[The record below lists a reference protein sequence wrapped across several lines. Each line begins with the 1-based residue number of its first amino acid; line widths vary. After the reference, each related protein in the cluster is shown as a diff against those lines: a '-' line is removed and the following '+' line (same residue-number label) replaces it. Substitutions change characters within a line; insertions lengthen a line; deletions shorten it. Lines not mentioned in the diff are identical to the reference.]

1 MRRIVYLLAFF
12 SGAMLVLRPAWG
24 MVIPG
29 PGTAAETAQTA
40 ASEQASSDDRPQKVE
55 TVARPPLYRPS
66 LRPDGHLK
74 IKPAGSRR
82 FSSPFD
88 EARQSAG
95 GKEITADTVGLRLT
109 GLVRS
114 SRGVRAVIEQGQK
127 VIALREGETK
137 SGITLREIDEGSR
150 TVLVHGPFGER
161 VLSLSSSP
169 P

>member
-1 MRRIVYLLAFF
+1 MRRIIYLLAFF
-12 SGAMLVLRPAWG
+12 AGVMLALRPAWG
-24 MVIPG
+24 MVIRG
-29 PGTAAETAQTA
+29 PETAVETAQAA
-40 ASEQASSDDRPQKVE
+40 ASEQMDSGRPRKAE
-55 TVARPPLYRPS
+55 TGARPPLYRPS

-74 IKPAGSRR
+74 IKPAVSRS

-95 GKEITADTVGLRLT
+95 GKGITAGAAGLRLT

-137 SGITLREIDEGSR
+137 SGITLREIDEESR